1 MTKSLY
7 WYDYETFGTNASRD
21 YISQFAGIRTNEK
34 LEVIGEPLTIYCQ
47 PPIDRLPVPE
57 ACLVTGITPQI
68 AQEKGIPEREF
79 IQKVH
84 QELSFPDTCGVGYN
98 SIAFDDEFTRYALFR
113 NFYDPYLRE
122 REHGNS
128 RWDVMDL
135 LRLTR
140 ALRPDGIEWPTKS
153 DGSPCFKLTSLT
165 QANNIPH
172 ESAHDALSDVLATI
186 AVAKLVMTK
195 QPKLYD
201 YVYRYRFK
209 TKVQSLVDVCHRK
222 PFLHVAGKLPKENCY
237 AALVL
242 PLTAHPTNK
251 NSTICFN
258 LMDDPKPLIELS
270 AQEIHKRL
278 YSRKSDLPDGQK
290 KLSILE
296 VFANKCP
303 IVATPKLIDKTVAE
317 RLGIVIS
324 VCEKNHQYLMK
335 HDLGPKLKQVYSIS
349 QFEDNQNPEGS
360 LYQGFVNKA
369 DEKQL
374 PLVREA
380 SAQKLTADNLI
391 FRDKRYQK
399 LLFLYRAKN
408 YPDSLSASEQV
419 TWRDMRLKRLTE
431 GDDGYI
437 VLKDYFLTLD
447 ALLSKKACSERERS
461 ILLSLEKWGRDIFD
475 KASME

>member
-128 RWDVMDL
+128 RWDVIDL

-201 YVYRYRFK
+201 YVC
-209 TKVQSLVDVCHRK
+209 L
-222 PFLHVAGKLPKENCY
+222 
-237 AALVL
+237 
-242 PLTAHPTNK
+242 
-251 NSTICFN
+251 
-258 LMDDPKPLIELS
+258 
-270 AQEIHKRL
+270 L
-278 YSRKSDLPDGQK
+278 YTSPSP
-290 KLSILE
+290 
-296 VFANKCP
+296 
-303 IVATPKLIDKTVAE
+303 
-317 RLGIVIS
+317 
-324 VCEKNHQYLMK
+324 
-335 HDLGPKLKQVYSIS
+335 
-349 QFEDNQNPEGS
+349 
-360 LYQGFVNKA
+360 
-369 DEKQL
+369 
-374 PLVREA
+374 
-380 SAQKLTADNLI
+380 
-391 FRDKRYQK
+391 RD
-399 LLFLYRAKN
+399 
-408 YPDSLSASEQV
+408 S
-419 TWRDMRLKRLTE
+419 
-431 GDDGYI
+431 
-437 VLKDYFLTLD
+437 
-447 ALLSKKACSERERS
+447 
-461 ILLSLEKWGRDIFD
+461 
-475 KASME
+475 

>member
-1 MTKSLY
+1 MTNSLY

-21 YISQFAGIRTNEK
+21 CISQFAGIRTNEK
-34 LEVIGEPLTIYCQ
+34 LEIISEPLTIYCQ
-47 PPIDRLPVPE
+47 PPIDRLPIPE

-195 QPKLYD
+195 HPKLYD
-201 YVYRYRFK
+201 YVYKYRFK
-209 TKVQSLVDVCHRK
+209 TKVQSLVDVCNRK
-222 PFLHVAGKLPKENCY
+222 PFLHVAGKLPKENYY

-242 PLTAHPTNK
+242 PLAAHPTNK

-258 LMDDPKPLIELS
+258 LMDDPKPLVELS

-278 YSRKSDLPDGQK
+278 YSRKGDLQAGQK
-290 KLSILE
+290 KFSILE

-303 IVATPKLIDKTVAE
+303 IVATPNLIDKTVAE

-335 HDLGPKLKQVYSIS
+335 HNLVSKLNEVYSIS
-349 QFEDNQNPEGS
+349 QFEDTQNPEGS
-360 LYQGFVNKA
+360 LYQGFINKA

-374 PLVREA
+374 SIVRDA
-380 SAQKLTADNLI
+380 SAQQLAADSLI

-408 YPDSLSASEQV
+408 YPDSLSLSEQA
-419 TWRDMRLKRLTE
+419 TWKVMRIKRLTE
-431 GDDGYI
+431 GVDGYI
-437 VLKDYFLTLD
+437 MLKDYFLILKE
-447 ALLSKKACSERERS
+447 LLSNTAYSDRERN
-461 ILLSLEKWGRDIFD
+461 ILLSLEKWGQEIFD